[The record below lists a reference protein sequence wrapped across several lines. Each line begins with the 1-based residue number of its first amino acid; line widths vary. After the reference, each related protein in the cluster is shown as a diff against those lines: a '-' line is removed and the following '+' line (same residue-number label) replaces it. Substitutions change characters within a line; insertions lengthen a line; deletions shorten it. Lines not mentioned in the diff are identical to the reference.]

1 MHSSKLLNFVDKNY
15 IITHIEAL
23 VMTYALQKFRHYLLG
38 NMFTFYVDH
47 MVSMYLFNKLQ
58 IFGRLAKW
66 LLLFLK
72 YDFKI
77 IYKPDRSHLIVDALN
92 RLHNQIEHVG
102 VSNQTCDVHL
112 FTFQPKWL

>member
-1 MHSSKLLNFVDKNY
+1 MHSSKLLNSVDKNY

-23 VMTYALQKFRHYLLG
+23 VMTYALHKFRHYLLG

-47 MVSMYLFNKLQ
+47 MVSM
-58 IFGRLAKW
+58 
-66 LLLFLK
+66 
-72 YDFKI
+72 
-77 IYKPDRSHLIVDALN
+77 SHLIVDALN